1 MSIAC
6 LQFKSGM
13 HNHPPT
19 DIDLHTLSCHYVSA
33 MHECPTGGVSHDG
46 YLHYPYRGQS
56 CAEALRKTKHAT
68 RQGAHIVRG
77 GVRGVSRWWWV
88 ALLLVVLL
96 VIGIV
101 VGAVVS
107 ARSGS
112 SGA

>member
-1 MSIAC
+1 
-6 LQFKSGM
+6 M
-13 HNHPPT
+13 HTHPPT

-56 CAEALRKTKHAT
+56 CAEALRKTRRAT
-68 RQGAHIVRG
+68 RQGERIVRG
-77 GVRGVSRWWWV
+77 GVRDVSRWWWV

-107 ARSGS
+107 AS
-112 SGA
+112 SSS

>member
-13 HNHPPT
+13 HNRPPT
-19 DIDLHTLSCHYVSA
+19 DIDLNTLSCHYVSA
-33 MHECPTGGVSHDG
+33 MHECPKASVSHDG

-56 CAEALRKTKHAT
+56 CAEAVRKTKRAT
-68 RQGAHIVRG
+68 RQGVRIE
-77 GVRGVSRWWWV
+77 RGVSRWWWV

-101 VGAVVS
+101 VGVVVS
-107 ARSGS
+107 AGG
-112 SGA
+112 GASAMRR